1 MEQTETNLLAVS
13 IAMCT
18 YNGERFLNEQLE
30 SIFNQDYK
38 NINEIICIDDNSKD
52 NTWEILKGYAAKY
65 NILKI
70 YQNHSNLGFVKNFE
84 KALTLTSNFLIAIC
98 DQDDIWYKS
107 KISSL
112 VNSIGNN
119 IMSYSDNDY
128 IDINGE
134 SLGKKFSDKRNLTTN
149 TSCLNFALFNVMSGH
164 TILLNRNLLH
174 YSLPFPKE
182 IPYDFWL
189 AFKASQYGEIQVVK
203 KALVGYRQHDNNA
216 IGAIVAKTTRKKER
230 KSENTNKTCNRIQIF
245 AKNVAPNLAKEQS
258 ILQQLGDSYI
268 DRSIKNRLK
277 RVAILWNN
285 RETILLFKKTNKFRK
300 MFFCF
305 KAFWKFE

>member
-1 MEQTETNLLAVS
+1 MEKTESELQAVS
-13 IAMCT
+13 IALCT

-38 NINEIICIDDNSKD
+38 KINEIICIDDNSND
-52 NTWEILKGYAAKY
+52 NTWEILKEYANKY
-65 NILKI
+65 DILKI

-84 KALTLTSNFLIAIC
+84 KALTLTSNFLIAIS
-98 DQDDIWYKS
+98 DQDDIWYSS
-107 KISSL
+107 KISNL

-149 TSCLNFALFNVMSGH
+149 TSCLNFALFNAISGH

-203 KALVGYRQHDNNA
+203 KALVGYRQHDNNT
-216 IGAIVAKTTRKKER
+216 IGAIGAKTTRKKDC
-230 KSENTNKTCNRIQIF
+230 KSKNTNKTLNRIQIF
-245 AKNVAPNLAKEQS
+245 AKNVAPNLVKEQC
-258 ILQQLGDSYI
+258 ILQQLGDSYT

-285 RETILLFKKTNKFRK
+285 RGTILLFKKTNNFRK